1 MVRTIVSTVV
11 KKSKIL
17 PAQASTRRHSPPP
30 LLYGSDGSRQGFF
43 LVPGGGWGFQ
53 SSVAAFFSSSRGADA
68 SVGLVKDGKDGWL
81 EGLMGRSSAGSP
93 QRLNGPGMVQ
103 ASSLFGLEAAAGNS
117 HLTQNLSAL
126 NRTDGRMYSTA
137 TSTATSTSEVLTEGG
152 SSLIE
157 VAGTEAA
164 ASEVEPVA
172 VSSKLSFNP
181 EHHKIGYAG
190 VFGNFRKLIEE
201 ENWEGAHAA
210 QADMHAK
217 GMRVNS
223 NVWALVIQHVIAKKG
238 LDSARHVWKLV
249 QETNF
254 QPNAFVGS
262 HLIRMFN
269 LLGSVD
275 EANEVFSQLTRP
287 NVYTWNAVISANAKH
302 GQGDLAI
309 KLYHQMVEVHGEP
322 DDFVFVSALK
332 GCVGIGALDEAKVIH
347 HHVTRTEYEPE
358 AMVTSA
364 LLDTYARCGS
374 LDDVRREF
382 ETSPKRDPIT
392 WSAAIAAYAQRGY
405 PDEAF
410 KLYQQMIQANVKP
423 NNIAFMGALKACAK
437 VGALQQG
444 KTIHGHIAKCK
455 LDTDVLIESNLID
468 MYAQCR
474 SLIDAVE
481 VYEKS
486 AKREVVVWN
495 SMISAYALYG
505 KLHDAVQV
513 YEHMVKKSMEVNGP
527 SYIGLQKACT
537 GQFALDQGRE
547 FHKTSDYWDFFD
559 KPEVGAAIIE
569 MYAKCGGRLDEA
581 SAVFDKLPKH
591 ELLPWC
597 ALIAAHT
604 HQGDAQGAL
613 KLFKH
618 MQVEG
623 PQPDAAAYA
632 SAITACSIMT
642 TLDEGRLIHAQVK
655 ENGLESEPAVGRAL
669 IDMYSKFKNFTDAR
683 LVFEK
688 LRSHEAA
695 QAMMAGYARH
705 GLSQEA
711 LQFYRE
717 LQQSGVELSNAV
729 YATLLKACSGCASLE
744 DGKMIHEHIKE
755 RELDTDPFVCSALVD
770 MYSECGS
777 LETSCMVF
785 DSVKLNIHTSNA
797 MLRALVKHG
806 QHDAAF
812 HLFQEMQQEGIEPN
826 EGSVLPLLKAC
837 TSTGCLRD
845 GKRLHTIM
853 IERDLEASQ
862 VLGRALVAMY
872 TKLEGIEKAREH
884 FKKLPMQD
892 PATWNSWLTVVAQ
905 TKGYNSAFECLED
918 LKENE
923 KPNAAIFNSLL
934 DACGDKCLVDE
945 SHGLLKSMKE
955 KYDVTPTVNQYAWFV
970 GLLERIGRL
979 NEAESLLQSLSLPSN
994 VENWASFL
1002 ASYKSHTSSENLL
1015 GFECASDNDIV
1026 SDVYINENLRAE
1038 ANKLHGLQ
1046 KALNAWKNPGVAVI
1060 EAEDEVALMR
1070 GTELTAKIE
1079 KMKMFFKDGRR
1090 LIKRSPNSDKAKEEA
1105 LCGHCEKLAIA
1116 FGLLNTPPGT
1126 TLRVSKNLRVCAD
1139 CHNATKIISKIEKR
1153 DIIIRDA
1160 YRIHHFKAGECS
1172 CNDFY

>member
-1 MVRTIVSTVV
+1 MVRTVVSTAL
-11 KKSKIL
+11 KKTKIL
-17 PAQASTRRHSPPP
+17 AAPSSLRQHAPSP
-30 LLYGSDGSRQGFF
+30 LLRASDGRRSNFF

-53 SSVAAFFSSSRGADA
+53 SSVAAFFSSSRSSDVAA
-68 SVGLVKDGKDGWL
+68 GKDANLDSSSGVSQWL
-81 EGLMGRSSAGSP
+81 SGSEKGR
-93 QRLNGPGMVQ
+93 
-103 ASSLFGLEAAAGNS
+103 ASSLFGRDLATVNW
-117 HLTQNLSAL
+117 HYRQTMPVL
-126 NRTDGRMYSTA
+126 NRTDGQMYSTA
-137 TSTATSTSEVLTEGG
+137 ADTASSTSEVPNTSKVLVENVPI
-152 SSLIE
+152 SSE
-157 VAGTEAA
+157 VQGAEAA
-164 ASEVEPVA
+164 AIEIEPVA
-172 VSSKLSFNP
+172 VDSNKYSYNP
-181 EHHKIGYAG
+181 AHHKIGYAG

-223 NVWALVIQHVIAKKG
+223 NVWALVIQHVISKKG
-238 LDSARHVWKLV
+238 LDSARHVWQLV

-302 GQGDLAI
+302 GQGHLAI

-332 GCVGIGALDEAKVIH
+332 GCVGVGALDEAKVIH

-364 LLDTYARCGS
+364 LLETYAKCGS

-382 ETSPKRDPIT
+382 ENSPKRDPIT

-423 NNIAFMGALKACAK
+423 NNVAFMGALKACAK

-444 KTIHGHIAKCK
+444 KTIHGHISKCK
-455 LDTDVLIESNLID
+455 LDSDVLIESNLID

-486 AKREVVVWN
+486 AKKEVVVWN

-527 SYIGLQKACT
+527 SYIGLQKACIS
-537 GQFALDQGRE
+537 QYALDQGRE
-547 FHKTSDYWDFFD
+547 FHKTSDYWDFFN
-559 KPEVGAAIIE
+559 KPEVGAAIME
-569 MYAKCGGRLDEA
+569 MYGKCGGRLDEA
-581 SAVFDKLPKH
+581 RAVFDKLPKH

-597 ALIAAHT
+597 ALMSAHI
-604 HQGDAQGAL
+604 HQGDAEGAL
-613 KLFKH
+613 ELFKQ
-618 MQVEG
+618 MQLDG
-623 PQPDAAAYA
+623 LQPDAAVYA
-632 SAITACSIMT
+632 NAISACSLMAD
-642 TLDEGRLIHAQVK
+642 LSEGRLIHEQVK
-655 ENGLESEPAVGRAL
+655 ESGFESEPRVGKAL
-669 IDMYSKFKNFTDAR
+669 IDMYTKFKSYGDAH
-683 LVFEK
+683 LMFDK
-688 LRSHEAA
+688 LRGHEAS
-695 QAMMAGYARH
+695 QAIIAGYTRH
-705 GLSQEA
+705 AHGQEA
-711 LQFYRE
+711 LQFYKE
-717 LQQSGVELSNAV
+717 SLKDGVELSNAV
-729 YATLLKACSGCASLE
+729 YANLLKACSRIASLE
-744 DGKMIHEHIKE
+744 DGRMIHEHVKE
-755 RELDTDPFVCSALVD
+755 RGLDTDPFVCSALVE

-777 LETSCMVF
+777 LETACMLF
-785 DSVKLNIHTSNA
+785 DSAKLNINVCNA
-797 MLRALVKHG
+797 MLRALVKHR

-812 HLFQEMQQEGIEPN
+812 HLFQEMQQEGLEPN
-826 EGSVLPLLKAC
+826 EASVHALLKAC
-837 TSTGCLRD
+837 TTTGCLKD
-845 GKRLHTIM
+845 GKRLHTLM
-853 IERDLEASQ
+853 IERDLEANQ
-862 VLGRALVAMY
+862 VLGRALVSMY
-872 TKLEGIEKAREH
+872 AKLEGIKKAREH

-892 PATWNSWLTVVAQ
+892 PATWNSWLAVVAQ
-905 TKGYNSAFECLED
+905 SAGYSSALECLED
-918 LKENE
+918 LKEKE
-923 KPNAAIFNSLL
+923 IPNVAIFNSLL
-934 DACGDKCLVDE
+934 AFCNEKCLVDE
-945 SHGLLKSMKE
+945 SHGLLKTMKE
-955 KYDVTPTVNQYAWFV
+955 KYAVTPTVNQYAGFV
-970 GLLERIGRL
+970 DLLGRAGRAD
-979 NEAESLLQSLSLPSN
+979 EADSLLQSLPLPSK
-994 VENWASFL
+994 VEDWASFL
-1002 ASYKSHTSSENLL
+1002 ASHKPSASSENFLGYECVSDDDLL
-1015 GFECASDNDIV
+1015 
-1026 SDVYINENLRAE
+1026 SDVYANDKLRVE
-1038 ANKLHGLQ
+1038 ANNLHELQ
-1046 KALNAWKNPGVAVI
+1046 KALNVWKNPGVATI
-1060 EAEDEVALMR
+1060 EAEEEVALMR

>member
-1 MVRTIVSTVV
+1 MVKTIVLAALRRN
-11 KKSKIL
+11 KIIR
-17 PAQASTRRHSPPP
+17 ASSFSRRVSFFPPP
-30 LLYGSDGSRQGFF
+30 CGLNGSPYRLF

-53 SSVAAFFSSSRGADA
+53 HSVATFFSSVRAA
-68 SVGLVKDGKDGWL
+68 SGHARLV
-81 EGLMGRSSAGSP
+81 ESSNPFAAVVSEK
-93 QRLNGPGMVQ
+93 
-103 ASSLFGLEAAAGNS
+103 GLENSFVGSETAAS
-117 HLTQNLSAL
+117 KVCLQQHPSIFC
-126 NRTDGRMYSTA
+126 RTDIRPYSTA
-137 TSTATSTSEVLTEGG
+137 AT
-152 SSLIE
+152 
-157 VAGTEAA
+157 VAS
-164 ASEVEPVA
+164 ASEILSTVELAKENGSVSSQSNGNEDRAVEDEPVA
-172 VSSKLSFNP
+172 VESKLSFNP

-210 QADMHAK
+210 QADIHSK

-287 NVYTWNAVISANAKH
+287 NIYTWNAVIAANAKH

-332 GCVGIGALDEAKVIH
+332 GCLSVGALDEAKVIH

-364 LLDTYARCGS
+364 LLETYANCGS
-374 LDDVRREF
+374 LTDVEKEF
-382 ETSPKRDPIT
+382 ELSPKRDPIT

-405 PDEAF
+405 PDEAL
-410 KLYQQMIQANVKP
+410 KLYQQMIQGNVKP
-423 NNIAFMGALKACAK
+423 NNVAFMGALKACGK

-444 KTIHGHIAKCK
+444 KTIHGHIIKCK
-455 LDTDVLIESNLID
+455 LNADVLIESNLID
-468 MYAQCR
+468 MYAQCK
-474 SLIDAVE
+474 SLVDAVE

-486 AKREVVVWN
+486 AKKEVVVWN
-495 SMISAYALYG
+495 SMILAYAHFG

-513 YEHMVKKSMEVNGP
+513 YENMVKKSMEVNGP

-537 GQFALDQGRE
+537 SQYALDQGRE
-547 FHKTSDYWDFFD
+547 FHKTSDYWEFFD

-569 MYAKCGGRLDEA
+569 MYAKCGGTLDEA
-581 SAVFDKLPKH
+581 HTVFKKLPKGD
-591 ELLPWC
+591 LLPWR

-604 HQGDAQGAL
+604 QQGDAEGAL
-613 KLFKH
+613 KLFKRLR
-618 MQVEG
+618 QEG
-623 PQPDAAAYA
+623 PQPDAAIYA
-632 SAITACSIMT
+632 NVINACSIMAD
-642 TLDEGRLIHAQVK
+642 LSEGKLIHEQVREK
-655 ENGLESEPAVGRAL
+655 GLESEQIVGTAL
-669 IDMYSKFKNFTDAR
+669 IDMYAKFKAFADAR
-683 LVFEK
+683 QVFDHMPISE
-688 LRSHEAA
+688 SA
-695 QAMMAGYARH
+695 QALLAGYAQHRC
-705 GLSQEA
+705 GQEA
-711 LQFYRE
+711 LQFYEE
-717 LQQSGVELSNAV
+717 LQKSGIDPSNAV
-729 YATLLKACSGCASLE
+729 YTSLLKACSRGASLVNGE
-744 DGKMIHEHIKE
+744 MIYEHIKARGLE
-755 RELDTDPFVCSALVD
+755 TDPFVCSALVD
-770 MYSECGS
+770 MYSEFGT
-777 LETSCMVF
+777 LEKACMVF
-785 DSVKLNIHTSNA
+785 DKVRPNILTGNA
-797 MLRALVKHG
+797 MLRALVKHD
-806 QHDAAF
+806 QHVAAF
-812 HLFQEMQQEGIEPN
+812 HLFQEMEQEGLTCN
-826 EGSVLPLLKAC
+826 EASVLPLLKAC
-837 TSTGCLRD
+837 TTAGCLRD
-845 GKRLHTIM
+845 GKRLHALL
-853 IERDLEASQ
+853 IERDLEANQ
-862 VLGRALVAMY
+862 VLSRALIDMY
-872 TKLEGIEKAREH
+872 SKLEGIEKARNH

-892 PATWNSWLTVVAQ
+892 SATWNFWLATVAQ
-905 TKGYNSAFECLED
+905 NKGYSSAVECLQD
-918 LKENE
+918 LKEKE

-934 DACGDKCLVDE
+934 IACKENCLVDE
-945 SHGLLKSMKE
+945 SYGLLKMMKE
-955 KYDVTPTVNQYAWFV
+955 RYDVMPMMNQYAWFIS
-970 GLLERIGRL
+970 LLEGAGRL
-979 NEAESLLQSLSLPSN
+979 NEADRLFESLPLPSN
-994 VENWASFL
+994 LESWASLLNDYRLRASLENWRGCLYSQDDD
-1002 ASYKSHTSSENLL
+1002 LL
-1015 GFECASDNDIV
+1015 
-1026 SDVYINENLRAE
+1026 SDVYVNETLRVE
-1038 ANKLHGLQ
+1038 ATKLHALH
-1046 KALNAWKNPGVAVI
+1046 KALDAWKNPGVAVI
-1060 EAEDEVALMR
+1060 ESEEEVALMR